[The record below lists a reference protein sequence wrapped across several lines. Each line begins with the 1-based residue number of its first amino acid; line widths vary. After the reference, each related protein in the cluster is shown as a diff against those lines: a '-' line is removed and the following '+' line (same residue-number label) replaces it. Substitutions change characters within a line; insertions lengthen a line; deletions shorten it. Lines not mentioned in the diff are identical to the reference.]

1 MLKEYIYILL
11 LYDTGCITVERAYL
25 KLGILGTERI
35 SEDFWT
41 TVNEVEGLNVLE
53 VRVIGGGFKVFL
65 ALCIAR

>member
-1 MLKEYIYILL
+1 MYSSVDIENI
-11 LYDTGCITVERAYL
+11 
-25 KLGILGTERI
+25 LGILGTERI